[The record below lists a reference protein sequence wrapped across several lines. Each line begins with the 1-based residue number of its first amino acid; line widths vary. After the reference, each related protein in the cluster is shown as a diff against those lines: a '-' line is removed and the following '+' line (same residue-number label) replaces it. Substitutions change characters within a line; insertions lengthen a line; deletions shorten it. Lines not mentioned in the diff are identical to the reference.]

1 MSTGS
6 LVFAVLD
13 GEKLIRTS
21 ARSSGSTGSASAN
34 CDVTGSTIK
43 TWATEI
49 SQYIKSI
56 DSNHLVGLGDEGW
69 FEEANPPSYPY
80 APSVGINFTSN
91 LEVETLDFGTVHLYP
106 EVSATA
112 VLARCAGRLNVNA
125 FPQSWGETDGAPA
138 WGVQWIA
145 DHATAQKNANKPV
158 ILGENLAVMPHFCST
173 DPYHCD

>member
-1 MSTGS
+1 MGTCERTALVSTGS

-106 EVSATA
+106 EVS
-112 VLARCAGRLNVNA
+112 
-125 FPQSWGETDGAPA
+125 S
-138 WGVQWIA
+138 
-145 DHATAQKNANKPV
+145 KNTHRFGSELLTPWPCLFFKKE
-158 ILGENLAVMPHFCST
+158 LG
-173 DPYHCD
+173 